1 MGVYQ
6 LKQAKSYIKEHLAE
20 DGQYELM
27 LCREK
32 PDLIKV
38 QVRSQHVA
46 SKVYNLWI
54 EYSNGLTPISGW
66 YCQYPLAERSIWMSP
81 SGTITVISGTSQ
93 ALECQ
98 VKGGNPLVTLTW
110 RCKGSEVVGVNL
122 SKDSLSAS
130 RLIVPVDQTYNGK
143 ECVCTATNSTTTI
156 GEKTVVFDVIYA
168 PTYKLMMSPSG
179 NKDIGAG
186 DSVTLDCHVRGG
198 NPIATLTWRC
208 KGALRTGKNL
218 TSTDTARSTLTVT
231 VDKTYNGHI
240 CACIATQQ
248 TNPGREIGRK
258 TVEFNVIYPPLAT
271 NIYLLPSGTETVTNG
286 TTQRLECQLKGG
298 NPLATLTW
306 RCKESPRIGVNL
318 TTSNLSASRLTFTV
332 DETYH
337 GQQCVCTATYS
348 KTTIGTKTVVFNVL
362 YAPVIN
368 LNTSKVILS
377 EGESFNRTCS
387 AHGNP
392 SPNVSWVQDFTTL
405 PSTGVLFFSRIE
417 KGDAGIYVC
426 LAENGITSQTRT
438 KSFRIIVQY
447 APEVDLAFT
456 NMTENTT
463 NASLNCTARG
473 VPSVYKFRWIHKIG
487 STVVRDLDDHV
498 INSESVSTLT
508 LPRVSYQ
515 DMGTYICEV
524 ENGIKGSNG
533 QIVQTKQGIIFVE
546 GSPRAI
552 NAQGRYLTEKN
563 TSLDFNITYVSFPA
577 PVNTSLIRYGSTL
590 PVVTV
595 SAATV
600 TLPFYHKNIS
610 VDGYMAQIHFSNIE
624 TKHQGRYQLYI
635 KNIVEFYYNFDIIIS
650 DKPDPPTH
658 LVIDNISKTSAV
670 ISWISGN
677 NNGHVQTF
685 SLSYRKHKQ
694 ILETSVI
701 LNHTVSSFFVGNL
714 DMSTKYDVT
723 VFASNDKGTSENI
736 TRTFQTLSAAS
747 SGGHGAIFGAVAGSV
762 AAGILIVVIAIAA
775 FKHHQ
780 KHTRPKSKP
789 PPDRLDDNNDGLKA
803 NILYESAGPNYIHEP
818 GPSTS
823 DRAGAVY
830 AMVQKPKSTTT
841 FSQVYAEVR
850 KPKKGTVQI
859 EVHAEVQRTETE
871 TVDKDGLKPNILYE
885 SAGPSYLLEPG
896 PSTSDQSGA
905 DYAIRKK
912 VESKTSEVQRADEEA
927 MNESAYAEV

>member
-66 YCQYPLAERSIWMSP
+66 YCQYPLAARSIWMSP

-93 ALECQ
+93 SLECQ

-168 PTYKLMMSPSG
+168 PTDKLMMSPSG

-231 VDKTYNGHI
+231 VDKTYNGHM

-258 TVEFNVIYPPLAT
+258 TVEFNVIYAPTDKLMMSPSGNKDIGAGDSVTLDCHVRGGNPIATLTWRCKGALRTGKNMTSTDTARSTLTVRVDKTYNGHMCACIATQQTNPGREIGRKTVEFNVIYAPLAT

-377 EGESFNRTCS
+377 EDSPSAPTQVFADCKGFGSAEVSWLAGDNGGHTQSFQVLYQTDGNVYKYPDIVTENDSDDYVLTVENLAEQSLYIFTILAFNNVGNVTSTDLGKCTVHGEV
-387 AHGNP
+387 
-392 SPNVSWVQDFTTL
+392 SPN
-405 PSTGVLFFSRIE
+405 
-417 KGDAGIYVC
+417 K
-426 LAENGITSQTRT
+426 QT
-438 KSFRIIVQY
+438 
-447 APEVDLAFT
+447 
-456 NMTENTT
+456 
-463 NASLNCTARG
+463 
-473 VPSVYKFRWIHKIG
+473 
-487 STVVRDLDDHV
+487 
-498 INSESVSTLT
+498 
-508 LPRVSYQ
+508 
-515 DMGTYICEV
+515 
-524 ENGIKGSNG
+524 
-533 QIVQTKQGIIFVE
+533 
-546 GSPRAI
+546 
-552 NAQGRYLTEKN
+552 
-563 TSLDFNITYVSFPA
+563 
-577 PVNTSLIRYGSTL
+577 
-590 PVVTV
+590 
-595 SAATV
+595 
-600 TLPFYHKNIS
+600 
-610 VDGYMAQIHFSNIE
+610 
-624 TKHQGRYQLYI
+624 
-635 KNIVEFYYNFDIIIS
+635 
-650 DKPDPPTH
+650 
-658 LVIDNISKTSAV
+658 
-670 ISWISGN
+670 
-677 NNGHVQTF
+677 
-685 SLSYRKHKQ
+685 
-694 ILETSVI
+694 
-701 LNHTVSSFFVGNL
+701 
-714 DMSTKYDVT
+714 
-723 VFASNDKGTSENI
+723 
-736 TRTFQTLSAAS
+736 
-747 SGGHGAIFGAVAGSV
+747 AIFSASV
-762 AAGILIVVIAIAA
+762 AMLCIGILALLLTIGVIAIFVKRKDA
-775 FKHHQ
+775 
-780 KHTRPKSKP
+780 
-789 PPDRLDDNNDGLKA
+789 
-803 NILYESAGPNYIHEP
+803 IL
-818 GPSTS
+818 
-823 DRAGAVY
+823 
-830 AMVQKPKSTTT
+830 
-841 FSQVYAEVR
+841 
-850 KPKKGTVQI
+850 
-859 EVHAEVQRTETE
+859 
-871 TVDKDGLKPNILYE
+871 
-885 SAGPSYLLEPG
+885 
-896 PSTSDQSGA
+896 
-905 DYAIRKK
+905 
-912 VESKTSEVQRADEEA
+912 
-927 MNESAYAEV
+927 

>member
-1 MGVYQ
+1 MEVVV
-6 LKQAKSYIKEHLAE
+6 LFSVILAC
-20 DGQYELM
+20 
-27 LCREK
+27 LCL
-32 PDLIKV
+32 D
-38 QVRSQHVA
+38 
-46 SKVYNLWI
+46 
-54 EYSNGLTPISGW
+54 
-66 YCQYPLAERSIWMSP
+66 PLAARSIWMFP
-81 SGTITVISGTSQ
+81 SGTITVTSGTSQ
-93 ALECQ
+93 SLECQ

-156 GEKTVVFDVIYA
+156 GEKTVVFD
-168 PTYKLMMSPSG
+168 
-179 NKDIGAG
+179 
-186 DSVTLDCHVRGG
+186 
-198 NPIATLTWRC
+198 
-208 KGALRTGKNL
+208 
-218 TSTDTARSTLTVT
+218 
-231 VDKTYNGHI
+231 
-240 CACIATQQ
+240 
-248 TNPGREIGRK
+248 
-258 TVEFNVIYPPLAT
+258 VIYPPLAT

-546 GSPRAI
+546 
-552 NAQGRYLTEKN
+552 
-563 TSLDFNITYVSFPA
+563 
-577 PVNTSLIRYGSTL
+577 
-590 PVVTV
+590 
-595 SAATV
+595 
-600 TLPFYHKNIS
+600 
-610 VDGYMAQIHFSNIE
+610 
-624 TKHQGRYQLYI
+624 
-635 KNIVEFYYNFDIIIS
+635 
-650 DKPDPPTH
+650 
-658 LVIDNISKTSAV
+658 
-670 ISWISGN
+670 
-677 NNGHVQTF
+677 
-685 SLSYRKHKQ
+685 
-694 ILETSVI
+694 
-701 LNHTVSSFFVGNL
+701 
-714 DMSTKYDVT
+714 
-723 VFASNDKGTSENI
+723 
-736 TRTFQTLSAAS
+736 
-747 SGGHGAIFGAVAGSV
+747 
-762 AAGILIVVIAIAA
+762 
-775 FKHHQ
+775 
-780 KHTRPKSKP
+780 
-789 PPDRLDDNNDGLKA
+789 
-803 NILYESAGPNYIHEP
+803 
-818 GPSTS
+818 
-823 DRAGAVY
+823 
-830 AMVQKPKSTTT
+830 
-841 FSQVYAEVR
+841 
-850 KPKKGTVQI
+850 
-859 EVHAEVQRTETE
+859 
-871 TVDKDGLKPNILYE
+871 
-885 SAGPSYLLEPG
+885 
-896 PSTSDQSGA
+896 
-905 DYAIRKK
+905 
-912 VESKTSEVQRADEEA
+912 
-927 MNESAYAEV
+927 